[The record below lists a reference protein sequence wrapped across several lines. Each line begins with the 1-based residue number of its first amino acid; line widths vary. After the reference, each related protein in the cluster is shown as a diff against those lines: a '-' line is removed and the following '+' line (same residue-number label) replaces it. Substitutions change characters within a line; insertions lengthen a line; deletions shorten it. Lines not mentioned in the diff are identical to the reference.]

1 MTTLNRLLNA
11 DNECVGYFT
20 DDAAGRA
27 AMQAARAEWEKL
39 CRICEGSGE
48 DRTRPRIADGGHG
61 FFPDCRT
68 CRGNKIQFCRSIAT
82 PIKPLDLEDVEPG
95 DGDRVDY
102 AYESPE
108 NLDGTMRLDLDQFPR
123 VSVYLWQNHGAASV
137 DVRHHE
143 INRYRRPGKSNRSA
157 DLGGPAEAAGVLYV
171 LTIKAPK

>member
-1 MTTLNRLLNA
+1 MTLNRLLNA

-27 AMQAARAEWEKL
+27 AMQAARTEWEKL
-39 CRICEGSGE
+39 CRICKGSGE

-82 PIKPLDLEDVEPG
+82 PIKPLELEDVEPG
-95 DGDRVDY
+95 DNEQTDY
-102 AYESPE
+102 VFNPLCEE
-108 NLDGTMRLDLDQFPR
+108 TVWCR
-123 VSVYLWQNHGAASV
+123 VSDDWLDNGAASV
-137 DVRHHE
+137 DVRRHE

>member
-1 MTTLNRLLNA
+1 MTLNRLLNA

-27 AMQAARAEWEKL
+27 AMQAARVEWN
-39 CRICEGSGE
+39 RHYSGRLAL
-48 DRTRPRIADGGHG
+48 DAAAMVHAPG
-61 FFPDCRT
+61 PW
-68 CRGNKIQFCRSIAT
+68 CRSIAT
-82 PIKPLDLEDVEPG
+82 PIEPLELEDVEPG

-102 AYESPE
+102 VLR
-108 NLDGTMRLDLDQFPR
+108 NDCDGIVPTSLRIR
-123 VSVYLWQNHGAASV
+123 GWYLRGAASV
-137 DVRHHE
+137 DVRRHE

>member
-27 AMQAARAEWEKL
+27 AMQAAQAEW
-39 CRICEGSGE
+39 GA
-48 DRTRPRIADGGHG
+48 AD
-61 FFPDCRT
+61 
-68 CRGNKIQFCRSIAT
+68 KISVSWSTTIAT
-82 PIKPLDLEDVEPG
+82 PIKPLELEDVELG

-102 AYESPE
+102 VLR
-108 NLDGTMRLDLDQFPR
+108 NDCDGIVPTSLRIR
-123 VSVYLWQNHGAASV
+123 GWYLRGAASV
-137 DVRHHE
+137 DVRRHE

-171 LTIKAPK
+171 LLVKAPK

>member
-1 MTTLNRLLNA
+1 MTLNRLLNA

-39 CRICEGSGE
+39 CDSCAGTGE
-48 DRTRPRIADGGHG
+48 DRSKPRIADGGHG

-82 PIKPLDLEDVEPG
+82 PIKPLELEDVEPG

-102 AYESPE
+102 ILT
-108 NLDGTMRLDLDQFPR
+108 NGTEISIATRIFDWFTR
-123 VSVYLWQNHGAASV
+123 GAT
-137 DVRHHE
+137 DVVRQCHE

-157 DLGGPAEAAGVLYV
+157 AEAAGVLYV
-171 LTIKAPK
+171 LIVKAPK

>member
-1 MTTLNRLLNA
+1 MTLNRLLNA

-39 CRICEGSGE
+39 CDSCAGTGE
-48 DRTRPRIADGGHG
+48 DRSKPRIADGGHG

-82 PIKPLDLEDVEPG
+82 PIKPLELEDVEPG

-102 AYESPE
+102 ILT
-108 NLDGTMRLDLDQFPR
+108 NGTEISIATRIFDWFTR
-123 VSVYLWQNHGAASV
+123 GAT
-137 DVRHHE
+137 DVVRQRHE
-143 INRYRRPGKSNRSA
+143 INRYRRPGA
-157 DLGGPAEAAGVLYV
+157 DLGGPEQAAGVLYV